1 MKKYFLFAAM
11 AITAITTSVSLN
23 SCRKGEEDPA
33 ISLRSRKA
41 RLVGDWKLTAG
52 TTEQAQNG
60 SVSIITYDGTNEITA
75 SNSQSDTTGYTNTY
89 TFNGD
94 GTYQSVTV
102 TTSIFSFWGI
112 TSTTTTTTTEDGT
125 WDFNSGIGDEKA
137 KTKVLI
143 HPTKSV
149 EVAETS
155 SSTSGTTTTTN
166 TNVYTSN
173 TFDYSLY
180 MTRLSNKELKFTI
193 NYNETVTGGSTSSS
207 TATSTRTYTA
217 Q

>member
-11 AITAITTSVSLN
+11 AITALTTSVSLN

-41 RLVGDWKLTAG
+41 RLVGDWKLTEG
-52 TTEQAQNG
+52 KTDQTQNG
-60 SVSIITYDGTNEITA
+60 SLSTTTYDGTNEITT
-75 SNSQSDTTGYTNTY
+75 SNGQSDTTGFTNNM
-89 TFNGD
+89 TFNSD

-102 TTSIFSFWGI
+102 TTTSFSFWGI

-149 EVAETS
+149 EVAVTS

-166 TNVYTSN
+166 TDVYTSN
-173 TFDYSLY
+173 TFDYSMY
-180 MTRLSNKELKFTI
+180 MTCLSNKELKFTI
-193 NYNETVTGGSTSSS
+193 NFNSTVTGGNTGSYTS
-207 TATSTRTYTA
+207 TATRIYTA